1 MWIFLVLVYGLL
13 KGTREIVK
21 KKSLQK
27 STVIE
32 VLFFYTLFAFLLL
45 LPDTGNAM
53 GVDVTKLPFIALKSF
68 LIFVAWICS
77 FKAIK
82 TMPISLYGILDLSR
96 VVFATLLGI
105 LVMKEETSP
114 QQITG
119 LILVALGLFMLK
131 RKKGEPEKVERRIVF
146 FALLS
151 CVLNAFS
158 GLLDKILTKS
168 VTSSQLQFW
177 YMLFLVMMYFVYMLF
192 SKTKVEVV
200 RSLKNPWIWLLAI
213 LFVIADRALFLAN
226 AMPESK
232 ITIMTLIKQSGCLVT
247 ILAGKFIYKEKNIR
261 HKLICASVIVA
272 GIVVAV
278 L

>member
-45 LPDTGNAM
+45 IPDAGNAM
-53 GVDVTKLPFIALKSF
+53 GVDVSKLPLIALKSF

-96 VVFATLLGI
+96 VLFATLLGI
-105 LVMKEETSP
+105 FVMKESTSLP
-114 QQITG
+114 QLTG
-119 LILVALGLFMLK
+119 LLFVTVGLFMLK

-146 FALLS
+146 LALLS
-151 CVLNAFS
+151 CLLNAFS

-177 YMLFLVMMYFVYMLF
+177 YMLFLVLMYFIYMIV
-192 SKTKVEVV
+192 SKTKVDIVC
-200 RSLKNPWIWLLAI
+200 SLKNPWIWLLAI

-226 AMPESK
+226 EMPESK

-261 HKLICASVIVA
+261 HKLICAMVIVT